1 VLVMTILTTDSQL
14 HELATIDD
22 AARDSTE
29 YVRVP
34 RVALRNI
41 VRDHTTM
48 WTALKERKLLQIT
61 PTEDQ
66 RSLL

>member
-1 VLVMTILTTDSQL
+1 MTILTTDSQL
-14 HELATIDD
+14 HELAMIDD
-22 AARDSTE
+22 TARESTE
-29 YVRVP
+29 YVKVP

-41 VRDHTTM
+41 VRDHTTL
-48 WTALKERKLLQIT
+48 WTALRERKLVQIT